1 MRLEYDLFVPPA
13 SIVAAIVAAGLV
25 VASAAGGGASEGAKL
40 SAIRT
45 RGRLVISVKNR
56 GPEAADLHRDPAHF
70 QKRGY
75 ELDLARDIT
84 RAIFGDD
91 TKMLLKILP
100 RPMRLPALASGDVDL
115 VISMLAVP
123 PTPTK
128 EIDYSHPYLVGG
140 LQLMAPRAS
149 SLRRLEDLN
158 GKRVAAVR
166 ESAHDPGAE
175 LKTLAAARGLHLDV
189 GYFANF
195 QQATAAIGRGEA
207 AAMVSMDA
215 NVDAFVADNADY
227 VRVGTLLDRR
237 AYAVGVRRGDDDLLA
252 LVNGVVDKLR
262 QSGELKRRAGQWKL
276 PYLLDAR

>member
-1 MRLEYDLFVPPA
+1 MRGRVATCVFVAFAATLASPA
-13 SIVAAIVAAGLV
+13 AAG
-25 VASAAGGGASEGAKL
+25 AADDGAKL
-40 SAIRT
+40 AAVRA
-45 RGRLVISVKNR
+45 RGRIVISVKNR

-75 ELDLARDIT
+75 ELELARDIT
-84 RAIFGDD
+84 RAVFGDD

-100 RPMRLPALASGDVDL
+100 RPMRLPALAAGDVDL

-123 PTPTK
+123 ATPAR
-128 EIDYSHPYLVGG
+128 EITYSHPYLVGG
-140 LQLMAPRAS
+140 LQLMAPRGS
-149 SLRRLEDLN
+149 SLQRLEDLD

-166 ESAHDPGAE
+166 ESAHDPGSE
-175 LKTLAAARGLHLDV
+175 LQTLASARGLHVDV
-189 GYFANF
+189 AYFANF
-195 QQATAAIGRGEA
+195 QQATAAIARGEA
-207 AAMVSMDA
+207 AAMISMDA

-237 AYAVGVRRGDDDLLA
+237 AYAVGVRRRDEDLLA

-262 QSGELKRRAGQWKL
+262 QSGELKRRAGRWKL